1 MKAEPLRPKRH
12 ACLGAVIVVFV
23 ALIQS
28 AVCSDSRPTR
38 GLNDT
43 LQPWLLH
50 LAQTLVACLPLLGFF
65 ALFGLGRFRSWES
78 ARVESFL
85 ALGSVT
91 IFLGEILGF
100 VVRILFDW
108 EHWLSMGSPWNPWLP
123 TFAGLHL
130 FMRGPIEQAPRTLTH
145 EQSLRALRAQLQPH
159 FLFNTL
165 HAIGVTAKHDPDAA
179 QRMTTLLGDLLRAAL
194 VDRGG
199 KLVSISEEL
208 SLLQPYLQLQ
218 QVRFQDRLR
227 IETDV
232 PPRLLA
238 AQVPDLLL
246 QPLVE
251 NAIEHGIEQRPG
263 AGLVRIVARTEDGKL
278 VVEVEDDGPG
288 PEQEG
293 EPKDVG
299 TGLGATIQRIR
310 LLFAAEAWL
319 ELRRNRNGGT
329 TAQVRLPLEFVKAAA

>member
-1 MKAEPLRPKRH
+1 LESGGIKHL
-12 ACLGAVIVVFV
+12 L
-23 ALIQS
+23 
-28 AVCSDSRPTR
+28 
-38 GLNDT
+38 
-43 LQPWLLH
+43 WLF
-50 LAQTLVACLPLLGFF
+50 ARTLVGCLPLLCFF
-65 ALFGLGRFRSWES
+65 GLWGLGRFRSWEGAPIAS
-78 ARVESFL
+78 YVT
-85 ALGSVT
+85 LGAVT
-91 IFLGEILGF
+91 WCLGQVLVMGF
-100 VVRILFDW
+100 VILFDRV
-108 EHWLSMGSPWNPWLP
+108 EHRLPMGSMWEPWLP
-123 TFAGLHL
+123 TAAGLHL
-130 FMRGPIEQAPRTLTH
+130 FVRGQLVQSPLALTH
-145 EQSLRALRAQLQPH
+145 EESLRALRAQLQPH

-179 QRMTTLLGDLLRAAL
+179 QRMTTLLGDLLRGSL

-208 SLLQPYLQLQ
+208 TLLQPYLQLQ

-232 PPRLLA
+232 PPRLLV

-288 PEQEG
+288 PEHEG

-310 LLFAAEAWL
+310 LLFAAQAWL
-319 ELRRNRNGGT
+319 ELRRNRQGGT
-329 TAQVRLPLEFVKAAA
+329 TTQVRLPLQFVRAVV